1 MDHGSTANGLDSI
14 ERTRTYSYV
23 RGATTSS
30 VHYLSPH
37 TECLILAQNI
47 LDAALRGRGRDN
59 QTFSLLINQAKTKG
73 RRQRRSGDGDTT
85 PGKQTG
91 MGAGIETGAKAVLD
105 ASADAA
111 AKTDTVAIRFNV
123 HPVKDAAGCIVGA
136 CIVAVDRETIVF
148 RRGTMWDVVADHAA
162 VLKISLTS
170 MPGLR
175 QKRVTSGDGG
185 DGEGGNDGGG
195 GGDRRDVE
203 EGDGYVGGTVLYQSK
218 VASTLLGLEDGSS
231 AAGPTKASLSDI
243 HPEWELQ
250 RLRRGKVY
258 EEMVRLRPGESIGN
272 VSHFTACGQCDVV
285 IAKDPVDPA
294 PFVYWM
300 LITPQVKSPT
310 SELNVLFCIV
320 VYITWF
326 KAYMGT

>member
-1 MDHGSTANGLDSI
+1 MLG
-14 ERTRTYSYV
+14 
-23 RGATTSS
+23 
-30 VHYLSPH
+30 
-37 TECLILAQNI
+37 
-47 LDAALRGRGRDN
+47 
-59 QTFSLLINQAKTKG
+59 
-73 RRQRRSGDGDTT
+73 
-85 PGKQTG
+85 
-91 MGAGIETGAKAVLD
+91 

-111 AKTDTVAIRFNV
+111 AKTDTVAIRVNV

-170 MPGLR
+170 MPGLPGLR

-185 DGEGGNDGGG
+185 GGE

-231 AAGPTKASLSDI
+231 AAGPTKAILSDI

-310 SELNVLFCIV
+310 SESHVLVCIV
-320 VYITWF
+320 VFQLVQDIYSS
-326 KAYMGT
+326 MGIHKEVKGHKVGMLHLTHSHACASLSLNDIVHGVHGVQTTPAGNDAAASLPALARLDREHTVHQPCLHRRGRIHGRV